1 MIKRAAII
9 SPREK
14 QGTLQSRLARIDE
27 MLAMRAR
34 YEALLRQAPAPAT
47 RSAANS
53 RTQGKSQQ
61 QYSRTQGGS
70 QQYSRTNCENCG
82 STVLLTY
89 ANGHGVECYT
99 CGHISPRW
107 TPVDTNRHPGEAACK
122 HCHSIDVV
130 FRERTLIC
138 RVCRGET
145 PRWP

>member
-1 MIKRAAII
+1 MDKQAAII
-9 SPREK
+9 SPRQK
-14 QGTLQSRLARIDE
+14 QARNLARGRSLAEINE
-27 MLAMRAR
+27 MLAWDEVRVRRAQVA
-34 YEALLRQAPAPAT
+34 ALLKQTPAPKP
-47 RSAANS
+47 AAN
-53 RTQGKSQQ
+53 
-61 QYSRTQGGS
+61 SRTQGGS

-107 TPVDTNRHPGEAACK
+107 TPVDTNRHPGEVACK